1 MDRFGLSG
9 AEPFTPTLQDRMGLA
24 LAGDAGMADWLE
36 GRISDERFA
45 QNLSTVRAGL
55 PRDGSNQSNNEGTQ
69 GNRAT
74 IDWDTVIGSLR
85 AIRESRSS

>member
-24 LAGDAGMADWLE
+24 LARDAGMADWLE

-45 QNLSTVRAGL
+45 ENLSTVWAGL
-55 PRDGSNQSNNEGTQ
+55 PRDGSNQSYYEGTQ